1 MKKYVFAAITIAFLV
16 GCKKEYKVEATYAK
30 VAIAATWA
38 KKEQFYSP
46 KPQIYL
52 EATGTWRSFT
62 SFSFTSDA
70 EPDKIGFANPYV
82 PGKGTNALYMNTLYS
97 TNPGTTADSGYYNT
111 TIPKCFQFIPKSI
124 DSTHIGTVVVLPQKI
139 TLYRKDKT
147 PFEIL
152 IAPATNPGTY
162 NTQTGVFEIE
172 VMFDETSIG
181 GGKNIIRKYRFTS

>member
-1 MKKYVFAAITIAFLV
+1 MKKYLLAATIILIVAS
-16 GCKKEYKVEATYAK
+16 CKKEYKVQATYAK

-52 EATGTWRSFT
+52 ESTGTWRNFI

-82 PGKGTNALYMNTLYS
+82 PGKGTNALYMNVLYS

-111 TIPKCFQFIPKSI
+111 TIPKCFQFIPKSA
-124 DSTHIGTVVVLPQKI
+124 DSTHVGTVVVLPQKV

-147 PFEIL
+147 PFDVYIS
-152 IAPATNPGTY
+152 PATNPGTY

-172 VMFDETSIG
+172 VSFDESSFG
-181 GGKNIIRKYRFTS
+181 GPKNIVRRYRFTS